1 MKNLVKN
8 IVIVCGIAVMVVS
21 CGPTK
26 KELQANIDSLNV
38 ELAKANS
45 EIENVVGVLNDVQ
58 EGFHQINQAENRLSV
73 NSNKE
78 NTTANVKEQI
88 KADFAFIQAKLA
100 ENRVRIAELEER
112 AEKGD
117 KTAAALRRTIKNLK
131 AELESKE
138 EQIVALKK
146 ELEAKELHIQKL
158 DTEVAGLTN
167 DKKILTAKNAANEQV
182 IANQDKAMHTAW
194 YVVAQK
200 KSLKEQSV
208 LTNTGLFKKG
218 DVMESANVNKEGFTE
233 IDIRN
238 VVEIPVGAKKAT
250 ILSAHPE
257 GSYELVADA
266 EEMLVLRILEPQTFW
281 SVTRYLVVRAK

>member
-1 MKNLVKN
+1 MKKLVKN

-45 EIENVVGVLNDVQ
+45 EIENVVGVLDDVQ
-58 EGFHQINQAENRLSV
+58 EGFHLISQAENRLSV

-100 ENRVRIAELEER
+100 ENRERIAELEER

-167 DKKILTAKNAANEQV
+167 DKNILTAKNAANEQV

-194 YVVAQK
+194 YVIAQK

>member
-26 KELQANIDSLNV
+26 KELQADIDSLNV

-45 EIENVVGVLNDVQ
+45 EIENVMGVLNDVQ
-58 EGFHQINQAENRLSV
+58 EGFRQINQAENRLSV

-78 NTTANVKEQI
+78 NTTANIKEQI
-88 KADFAFIQAKLA
+88 KADFAFIQAKMK
-100 ENRVRIAELEER
+100 ENRERIAELEAR
-112 AEKGD
+112 AEGGD
-117 KTAAALRRTIKNLK
+117 KTASALRRTIKNLK
-131 AELESKE
+131 EEMASKE
-138 EQIVALKK
+138 EQIAVLQK
-146 ELEAKELHIQKL
+146 ELEAKNLHIQNL
-158 DTEVAGLTN
+158 DTEIAGLTN
-167 DKKILTAKNAANEQV
+167 DKNVLIAKNAANEQV

-194 YVVAQK
+194 YVIAQK

-208 LTNTGLFKKG
+208 LTNTGIFKKG
-218 DVMESANVNKEGFTE
+218 DVMESANVNKDGFTE

-238 VVEIPVGAKKAT
+238 VSEIPVGAKKAT
-250 ILSAHPE
+250 VLSAHPE
-257 GSYELVADA
+257 GSYELVADS
-266 EEMLVLRILEPQTFW
+266 EEMLVLKILEPQTFW

>member
-26 KELQANIDSLNV
+26 KELQANIDSLNA
-38 ELAKANS
+38 ELAQANS

-58 EGFHQINQAENRLSV
+58 EGFLQISQAENRLSV

-88 KADFAFIQAKLA
+88 KADFAFIQAKLK
-100 ENRVRIAELEER
+100 ENRERIAELEER

-117 KTAAALRRTIKNLK
+117 KTAASLRRTIKNLK
-131 AELESKE
+131 AELASKE
-138 EQIVALKK
+138 EQIAALKK

-167 DKKILTAKNAANEQV
+167 DKNLLTAKNAASEQV

-194 YVVAQK
+194 YVIAQK

-218 DVMESANVNKEGFTE
+218 DVMESADVNKEGFTE

-238 VVEIPVGAKKAT
+238 VAEIPVGAKKAT

>member
-100 ENRVRIAELEER
+100 ENRERIAELEER

-167 DKKILTAKNAANEQV
+167 DKNILTAKNAANEQE
-182 IANQDKAMHTAW
+182 KAMHTAW
-194 YVVAQK
+194 YVIAQK

>member
-100 ENRVRIAELEER
+100 ENRERIAELEER

-167 DKKILTAKNAANEQV
+167 DKNILTAKNAANEQV

-194 YVVAQK
+194 YVIAQK

-257 GSYELVADA
+257 GSYELVTDA

>member
-78 NTTANVKEQI
+78 NTTASVKEQI

-100 ENRVRIAELEER
+100 ENRERIAELEER

-167 DKKILTAKNAANEQV
+167 DKNILTAKNAANEQV

-194 YVVAQK
+194 YVIAKK
-200 KSLKEQSV
+200 KSLKEQNI
-208 LTNTGLFKKG
+208 LKRG
-218 DVMESANVNKEGFTE
+218 DVMEQANVNKDGFVE
-233 IDIRN
+233 IDIRK
-238 VVEIPVGAKKAT
+238 VVEIPVGAKKAK
-250 ILSAHPE
+250 ILSAHPD
-257 GSYELVADA
+257 GSYELVAA
-266 EEMLVLRILEPQTFW
+266 EDGMLTVKVIDPQTFW

>member
-58 EGFHQINQAENRLSV
+58 EGFHQISQAENRLSV

-100 ENRVRIAELEER
+100 ENRERIAELEER

-117 KTAAALRRTIKNLK
+117 KTAASLRRTIKNLK
-131 AELESKE
+131 AELASKE
-138 EQIVALKK
+138 EQIAALKK

-158 DTEVAGLTN
+158 GTEVAGLTN
-167 DKKILTAKNAANEQV
+167 DKNILTAKNTANEQV

-194 YVVAQK
+194 YVIAQK

-218 DVMESANVNKEGFTE
+218 DVMESADVNKEGFTE

-238 VVEIPVGAKKAT
+238 VVEIPVGAKKAA

>member
-26 KELQANIDSLNV
+26 KELQADIDSLNV

-45 EIENVVGVLNDVQ
+45 EIENVMGVLNDVQ
-58 EGFHQINQAENRLSV
+58 EGFRQINQAENRLSV

-78 NTTANVKEQI
+78 NTTANIKEQI
-88 KADFAFIQAKLA
+88 KADFAFIQAKMK
-100 ENRVRIAELEER
+100 ENCERIAELEAR
-112 AEKGD
+112 AEGGD
-117 KTAAALRRTIKNLK
+117 KTASALRRTIKNLK
-131 AELESKE
+131 EEMASKE
-138 EQIVALKK
+138 EQIAVLQK
-146 ELEAKELHIQKL
+146 ELEAKNLHIQNL
-158 DTEVAGLTN
+158 DTEIAGLTN
-167 DKKILTAKNAANEQV
+167 DKNVLIAKNAANEQV

-194 YVVAQK
+194 YVIAQK

-208 LTNTGLFKKG
+208 LTNTGIFKKG
-218 DVMESANVNKEGFTE
+218 DVMESANVNKDGFTE

-238 VVEIPVGAKKAT
+238 VSEIPVGAKKAT
-250 ILSAHPE
+250 VLSAHPE
-257 GSYELVADA
+257 GSYELVADS
-266 EEMLVLRILEPQTFW
+266 EEMLVLKILEPQTFW

>member
-8 IVIVCGIAVMVVS
+8 ILIVCGLAVLVVS

-26 KELQANIDSLNV
+26 KELQADIDSLNV

-45 EIENVVGVLNDVQ
+45 EIENVMGVLNDVQ
-58 EGFHQINQAENRLSV
+58 EGFRQINQAENRLSV

-78 NTTANVKEQI
+78 NTTANIKEQI
-88 KADFAFIQAKLA
+88 KADFAFIQAKMK
-100 ENRVRIAELEER
+100 ENRERIAELEAR
-112 AEKGD
+112 AEGGD

-131 AELESKE
+131 EEMASKE
-138 EQIVALKK
+138 EQIAVLQK
-146 ELEAKELHIQKL
+146 ELEAKNLHIQNL
-158 DTEVAGLTN
+158 DTEIAGLTN
-167 DKKILTAKNAANEQV
+167 DKNVLIAKNAANEQV

-194 YVVAQK
+194 YVIAQK

-208 LTNTGLFKKG
+208 LTNTGIFKKG
-218 DVMESANVNKEGFTE
+218 DVMESANVNKDGFTE

-238 VVEIPVGAKKAT
+238 VSEIPVGAKKAT
-250 ILSAHPE
+250 VLSAHPE
-257 GSYELVADA
+257 GSYELVADS
-266 EEMLVLRILEPQTFW
+266 EEMLVLKILEPQTFW